1 MERTYIRNEECQNFL
16 NDLELL
22 TKEEIIE
29 SVSMF
34 FDQTDMEATGNM
46 NEPED
51 RYMVNEFGRIKRTL
65 LNRLKIMVNRQVRH
79 KQLEMENYI
88 GLILDERNDHY
99 TIGYRQTSDL
109 EKLREW
115 KKEMLE
121 CSNVVDCK
129 IVKVEEIK

>member
-29 SVSMF
+29 AVSIF

-51 RYMVNEFGRIKRTL
+51 KYMVNEFGRIKRTL

-79 KQLEMENYI
+79 KQ
-88 GLILDERNDHY
+88 
-99 TIGYRQTSDL
+99 
-109 EKLREW
+109 
-115 KKEMLE
+115 
-121 CSNVVDCK
+121 
-129 IVKVEEIK
+129 

>member
-1 MERTYIRNEECQNFL
+1 MERTYIRNEECQKFL

-29 SVSMF
+29 AVSMF

-51 RYMVNEFGRIKRTL
+51 KYMVNEFGRIKRTL

-79 KQLEMENYI
+79 KQ
-88 GLILDERNDHY
+88 
-99 TIGYRQTSDL
+99 
-109 EKLREW
+109 
-115 KKEMLE
+115 
-121 CSNVVDCK
+121 
-129 IVKVEEIK
+129 

>member
-1 MERTYIRNEECQNFL
+1 MEKILEKLMEMERTYIRNEECQKFL

-29 SVSMF
+29 AVSMF

-51 RYMVNEFGRIKRTL
+51 KYMVNEFGRIKRTL

-79 KQLEMENYI
+79 KQ
-88 GLILDERNDHY
+88 
-99 TIGYRQTSDL
+99 
-109 EKLREW
+109 
-115 KKEMLE
+115 
-121 CSNVVDCK
+121 
-129 IVKVEEIK
+129 

>member
-1 MERTYIRNEECQNFL
+1 MERTYIRNKECQNFL

-29 SVSMF
+29 AVSMF

-51 RYMVNEFGRIKRTL
+51 KYMVNEFGRIKRTL

-79 KQLEMENYI
+79 KQ
-88 GLILDERNDHY
+88 
-99 TIGYRQTSDL
+99 
-109 EKLREW
+109 
-115 KKEMLE
+115 
-121 CSNVVDCK
+121 
-129 IVKVEEIK
+129 

>member
-1 MERTYIRNEECQNFL
+1 MERTYIRNEECQKFL

-29 SVSMF
+29 AVSMF

-79 KQLEMENYI
+79 KQ
-88 GLILDERNDHY
+88 
-99 TIGYRQTSDL
+99 
-109 EKLREW
+109 
-115 KKEMLE
+115 
-121 CSNVVDCK
+121 
-129 IVKVEEIK
+129 

>member
-29 SVSMF
+29 AVSMF

-51 RYMVNEFGRIKRTL
+51 KYMVNEFGRIKRTL

-79 KQLEMENYI
+79 K
-88 GLILDERNDHY
+88 
-99 TIGYRQTSDL
+99 
-109 EKLREW
+109 
-115 KKEMLE
+115 
-121 CSNVVDCK
+121 
-129 IVKVEEIK
+129 

>member
-1 MERTYIRNEECQNFL
+1 MERTYIRNEECQKFL

-79 KQLEMENYI
+79 KQ
-88 GLILDERNDHY
+88 
-99 TIGYRQTSDL
+99 
-109 EKLREW
+109 
-115 KKEMLE
+115 
-121 CSNVVDCK
+121 
-129 IVKVEEIK
+129 

>member
-1 MERTYIRNEECQNFL
+1 MERTYVRNEECQKFL

-29 SVSMF
+29 AISMF

-65 LNRLKIMVNRQVRH
+65 LNRLKIMVNCQVRL
-79 KQLEMENYI
+79 KQ
-88 GLILDERNDHY
+88 
-99 TIGYRQTSDL
+99 
-109 EKLREW
+109 
-115 KKEMLE
+115 
-121 CSNVVDCK
+121 
-129 IVKVEEIK
+129 